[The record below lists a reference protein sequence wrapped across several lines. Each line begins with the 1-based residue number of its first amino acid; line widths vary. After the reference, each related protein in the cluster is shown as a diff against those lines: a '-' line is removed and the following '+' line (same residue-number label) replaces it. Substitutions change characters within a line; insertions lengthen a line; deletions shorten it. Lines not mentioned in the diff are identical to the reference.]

1 MGEGVAGMNDD
12 SLLQFPCDFPIKI
25 MGAGGADFRPLVVDL
40 VRRHAPDLDE
50 TRVTLRESRAGRYQS
65 VTLVV
70 WARDRGQLDAIY
82 QDLSGHPRVTMV
94 L

>member
-1 MGEGVAGMNDD
+1 MNDA

-25 MGAGGADFRPLVVDL
+25 MGAGGSDFRPLVVDL

-50 TRVTLRESRAGRYQS
+50 TRITLRDSRAGRYQA
-65 VTLVV
+65 VTVV
-70 WARDRGQLDAIY
+70 VRALNRGQLDAIY
-82 QDLSGHPRVTMV
+82 QELSGHPQVMMV

>member
-1 MGEGVAGMNDD
+1 MNDE

-25 MGAGGADFRPLVVDL
+25 MGAGGSDFRLLVVEL

-50 TRVTLRESRAGRYQS
+50 ARVTLRESRAGRYQS
-65 VTLVV
+65 VTVVV
-70 WARDRGQLDAIY
+70 WARNRRQLDAIY
-82 QDLSGHPRVTMV
+82 QDLSSHSRVTMV